1 MKHVFQKSALTRL
14 IGVGLLS
21 VGLMGITS
29 TANAASITTQVG
41 CSLGP
46 SPGFGADD
54 SINCGEEYLKKAFGV
69 YKYGDSHAHV
79 SADYGELHAFADAQ
93 SNYQSSGAGF
103 KVDTHDVLVFQH
115 PTAKTVDVTVKLWIE
130 GNTFASDGSI
140 PDGEVFPHAFASAYA
155 QFNAGSVYGFRR
167 VSGNPN
173 VSIYSSDTPLNLGA
187 PNALETYT
195 FSVPVG
201 LDVSWNLYLEGGASA
216 RSYER
221 FPNSANT
228 LYKSSVDIQNTVW
241 LQIILNDPLIT
252 YTSESGSLYAGP
264 SPVPE
269 PETYG
274 MMVAGLGLLVWRRR
288 K

>member
-1 MKHVFQKSALTRL
+1 MNIKFKQW
-14 IGVGLLS
+14 LLLPFMLA
-21 VGLMGITS
+21 VMQP
-29 TANAASITTQVG
+29 AFAASISTEVG

-46 SPGFGADD
+46 SAGFGAVD

-69 YKYGDSHAHV
+69 YKYGDSHANV

-93 SNYQSSGAGF
+93 SNYQNSGAGF
-103 KVDTHDVLVFQH
+103 KVDTHDVLVFKH

-140 PDGEVFPHAFASAYA
+140 PDGEVSPHAFASALA

-167 VSGNPN
+167 ISGNPN

-187 PNALETYT
+187 PNSLETYT
-195 FSVPVG
+195 FNVPVD
-201 LDVSWNLYLEGGASA
+201 LDVSWNLHLEGGASA

-221 FPNSANT
+221 FPNQANT
-228 LYKSSVDIQNTVW
+228 LYKASVDIKNTVW

-264 SPVPE
+264 SVVPLPVPE
-269 PETYG
+269 PASYA
-274 MMVAGLGLLVWRRR
+274 MMAAGLGLLAWRR
-288 K
+288 KKVA